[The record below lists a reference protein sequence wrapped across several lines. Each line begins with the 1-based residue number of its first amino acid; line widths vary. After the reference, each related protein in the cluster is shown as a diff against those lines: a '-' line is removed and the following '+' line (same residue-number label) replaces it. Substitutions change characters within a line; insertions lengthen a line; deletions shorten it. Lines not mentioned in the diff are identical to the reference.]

1 MDNKVS
7 KMRDEDIK
15 REVRKAYGMTA
26 GGGSCCCSTESAC
39 CGSATRANDISRCVG
54 YTDTDVEGVPSGANL
69 GLGCGNPI
77 ALASLHEAEIV
88 LDLGSGA
95 GFDCFLAAS
104 RVGEAGKVIGIDM
117 TMEMVEKARENAS
130 KGGYGNVEFRV
141 GDIEDL
147 PVADDSIDVI
157 ISNCVINLVPD
168 KRKAFREAHRV
179 LKPGGRLMISDL
191 VLLQELPEI
200 VLESIRAYVSCVSG
214 AMLKDKYIE
223 VIREAGFG
231 EIAVLQE
238 VLFPIELTAN
248 DLTAQV
254 VKESLSDTA
263 LTGVS
268 NAVASV
274 AVRAFKQGG
283 TG

>member
-1 MDNKVS
+1 
-7 KMRDEDIK
+7 
-15 REVRKAYGMTA
+15 
-26 GGGSCCCSTESAC
+26 
-39 CGSATRANDISRCVG
+39 
-54 YTDTDVEGVPSGANL
+54 
-69 GLGCGNPI
+69 
-77 ALASLHEAEIV
+77 
-88 LDLGSGA
+88 
-95 GFDCFLAAS
+95 
-104 RVGEAGKVIGIDM
+104 
-117 TMEMVEKARENAS
+117 
-130 KGGYGNVEFRV
+130 
-141 GDIEDL
+141 
-147 PVADDSIDVI
+147 
-157 ISNCVINLVPD
+157 
-168 KRKAFREAHRV
+168 
-179 LKPGGRLMISDL
+179 
-191 VLLQELPEI
+191 
-200 VLESIRAYVSCVSG
+200 LESIRAYVSCVSG